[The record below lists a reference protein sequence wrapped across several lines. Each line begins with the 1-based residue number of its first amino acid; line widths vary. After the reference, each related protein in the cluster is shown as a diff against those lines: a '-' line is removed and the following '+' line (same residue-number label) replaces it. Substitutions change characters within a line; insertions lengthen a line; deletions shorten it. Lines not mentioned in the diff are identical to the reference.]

1 MGRRSGTVM
10 HASIEAGLRRPWY
23 RLRLPP
29 VLEAHYR
36 AETARGSGLTMQS
49 WLAVFGLFNVLS
61 LVMDHD
67 VFGPEAF
74 RVPFILTMGVFCPVA
89 ILSILS
95 LRGRPTV
102 LRMTAAAS
110 ATGLVDT
117 AIVLNSARLAPP
129 AHAASYIV
137 LAAIVPLV
145 VGLIAPLPFRHTL
158 GYCLASLA
166 LYVGLILTFDLAGP
180 DAAGLPLLVSG
191 LILAPLK
198 LSYSR
203 EWEARKVFLLGLREK
218 LQAEA
223 LARANARLTVLSE
236 TDSLTALANR
246 RHFSDCVER
255 AWQASAEEGGWL
267 GVLLLDIDQFKL
279 FNDTAG
285 HPAGDSCLVAVA
297 EVLGATIEARG
308 GLAARYGGEEFVA
321 FLPGA
326 DLAGAIEAG
335 EAVRAAVARLALPH
349 PGLPKGSQLAV
360 SVGATAAHGPTR
372 AYGVTTEDLLK
383 AADLAL
389 YAAKAGGRDRVAALA
404 PAANTNRPLADG
416 SAASDAP

>member
-1 MGRRSGTVM
+1 M

-29 VLEAHYR
+29 VLEAQYR
-36 AETARGSGLTMQS
+36 AETARGSGFTVQT
-49 WLAVFGLFNVLS
+49 WLAVFALFNVLS

-67 VFGPEAF
+67 VFGPDAF
-74 RVPFILTMGVFCPVA
+74 RVPLWLTMGVFCPVA
-89 ILSILS
+89 ILAILS
-95 LRGRPTV
+95 LRGRPTM

-129 AHAASYIV
+129 AHTDSYVV
-137 LAAIVPLV
+137 LAAFVPLV
-145 VGLIAPLPFRHTL
+145 VGLIAPLPFRHVV
-158 GYCLASLA
+158 GYCTASLA
-166 LYVGLILTFDLAGP
+166 LYAGLILAFDLAGP
-180 DAAGLPLLVSG
+180 GQTGLPLLVSG
-191 LILAPLK
+191 LIIVPLK
-198 LSYSR
+198 LGYSR
-203 EWEARKVFLLGLREK
+203 EWEAKNLFLLSLREK

-223 LARANARLTVLSE
+223 LARANARLTILSE

-246 RHFSDCVER
+246 RHFSDCIER

-267 GVLLLDIDQFKL
+267 GVLLLDIDHFKP

-285 HPAGDSCLVAVA
+285 HPAGDGALIAVA
-297 EVLGATIEARG
+297 GALAAAIESRG

-326 DLAGAIEAG
+326 DLAGAVEAG

-349 PGLPKGSQLAV
+349 PGLSKGAHLAV
-360 SVGATAAHGPTR
+360 SVGATAAHGATR
-372 AYGVTTEDLLK
+372 AFGVTADDLLK

-389 YAAKAGGRDRVAALA
+389 YAAKAGGRDRVEALA
-404 PAANTNRPLADG
+404 PAANTNRPLAEG

>member
-1 MGRRSGTVM
+1 M

-29 VLEAHYR
+29 ALEAQYR
-36 AETARGSGLTMQS
+36 AETARGSGVTVQT
-49 WLAVFGLFNVLS
+49 WLAVFALFNVLS

-74 RVPFILTMGVFCPVA
+74 RVPLLLTTGVFCPVA
-89 ILSILS
+89 ILAIVS
-95 LRGRPTV
+95 LRGRPTM

-129 AHAASYIV
+129 AHTDSYIV

-145 VGLIAPLPFRHTL
+145 VGLIAPLPFRHVVA
-158 GYCLASLA
+158 YCTASLA
-166 LYVGLILTFDLAGP
+166 LYAGLILAFDIAGP
-180 DAAGLPLLVSG
+180 GQTGLPLLISG
-191 LILAPLK
+191 LIIVPLK
-198 LSYSR
+198 LGYSR
-203 EWEARKVFLLGLREK
+203 EWEAKNVFLLGLREK

-223 LARANARLTVLSE
+223 LARANARLTILSE

-246 RHFSDCVER
+246 RHFATCVEQ
-255 AWQASAEEGGWL
+255 AWRASAEEGGWL
-267 GVLLLDIDQFKL
+267 GVLLLDIDHFKR

-285 HPAGDSCLVAVA
+285 HPAGDSCLIAVA
-297 EVLGATIEARG
+297 GALASAIEARG

-349 PGLPKGSQLAV
+349 PGLSKGAHLAV
-360 SVGATAAHGPTR
+360 SVGATAAHGATR
-372 AYGVTTEDLLK
+372 AFGVTAKDLLK